1 MAPHVIPRTLIAVA
15 ILALAAS
22 ATAQTQVYR
31 YTDADG
37 RIVYS
42 DRPPPSNAKNVQPK
56 RLGANYIETSQMPLA
71 TQQAID
77 RNPVTLYTYDCG
89 DVCQQAEALLNRR
102 GVPYTTVDVTQPDN
116 AAKLQSISGEQR
128 VPVLQVGEK
137 VEKGFLDSRWQAAL
151 DAAGYPKDAPRQV
164 ARSSP
169 AANRPGATAAN
180 AAPAAPETPAASPP
194 ARGTDYPK

>member
-151 DAAGYPKDAPRQV
+151 DAAGYPKAPPSRL
-164 ARSSP
+164 ASTPR
-169 AANRPGATAAN
+169 
-180 AAPAAPETPAASPP
+180 APAEKPASDVTAPEASVATPAK
-194 ARGTDYPK
+194 GTDYPK

>member
-102 GVPYTTVDVTQPDN
+102 GVPYTTVNVTQPDN

-151 DAAGYPKDAPRQV
+151 DAAGYPKAPPSRL
-164 ARSSP
+164 ASTPR
-169 AANRPGATAAN
+169 
-180 AAPAAPETPAASPP
+180 APAEKPASDVTAPEASVATPAK
-194 ARGTDYPK
+194 GTDYPK

>member
-22 ATAQTQVYR
+22 VTAQTQVYR

-151 DAAGYPKDAPRQV
+151 DAAGYPKAPPSRL
-164 ARSSP
+164 ASTPR
-169 AANRPGATAAN
+169 
-180 AAPAAPETPAASPP
+180 APAEKPASDVTAPEASVATPAK
-194 ARGTDYPK
+194 GTDYPK

>member
-56 RLGANYIETSQMPLA
+56 RLGANYIETSQLPLA

-151 DAAGYPKDAPRQV
+151 DAAGYPKAPPSRL
-164 ARSSP
+164 ASTPR
-169 AANRPGATAAN
+169 
-180 AAPAAPETPAASPP
+180 APAEKPASDVTAPEASVATPAK
-194 ARGTDYPK
+194 GTDYPK

>member
-102 GVPYTTVDVTQPDN
+102 GVPYTTVNVTQPDN
-116 AAKLQSISGEQR
+116 AAKLQSVSGEQR

-151 DAAGYPKDAPRQV
+151 DAAGYPKAPPSRL
-164 ARSSP
+164 ASTPRAP
-169 AANRPGATAAN
+169 AEKPASDVTAPEASV
-180 AAPAAPETPAASPP
+180 AAPAK
-194 ARGTDYPK
+194 GTDYPK

>member
-151 DAAGYPKDAPRQV
+151 DAAGYPKAPPSRLASTQ
-164 ARSSP
+164 R
-169 AANRPGATAAN
+169 
-180 AAPAAPETPAASPP
+180 APAEKPASDVTAPEASVATPAK
-194 ARGTDYPK
+194 GTDYPK

>member
-116 AAKLQSISGEQR
+116 AAKLQSVSGEQR

-151 DAAGYPKDAPRQV
+151 DAAGYPKAPPSRL
-164 ARSSP
+164 ASTPR
-169 AANRPGATAAN
+169 
-180 AAPAAPETPAASPP
+180 APAEKPASDVTAPEASVATPAK
-194 ARGTDYPK
+194 GTDYPK

>member
-1 MAPHVIPRTLIAVA
+1 MAPRVIPRTLIAVA
-15 ILALAAS
+15 ILALAAT

-151 DAAGYPKDAPRQV
+151 DAAGYPKAPPSRL
-164 ARSSP
+164 ASTPRAPDEKP
-169 AANRPGATAAN
+169 ASDVT
-180 AAPAAPETPAASPP
+180 APEASVATPAK
-194 ARGTDYPK
+194 GTDYPK